1 MNYPCKTEEVHHFCP
16 KLAHHFH
23 KIREGVKKNRI
34 YLGLCPKLWVGG
46 SKGGSKVPNFL
57 VKITI
62 QLFLLQTSRNVL
74 KHVIHKWGGHIWP
87 FHDALRPQRWNFVR
101 KISHFFK
108 KIKCSK
114 QPKKQNKLNFYF
126 SLSGVPNVRGGWV
139 GSDVWDKVPN
149 KYGFFLTPSL
159 SYLSEYSLLWQL
171 FTDSGSG
178 FLNCIGGSAAPA
190 LLFQTISQASRSM

>member
-1 MNYPCKTEEVHHFCP
+1 MC
-16 KLAHHFH
+16 
-23 KIREGVKKNRI
+23 KKNRI

-87 FHDALRPQRWNFVR
+87 FHDALRPQRFWNFGILSE
-101 KISHFFK
+101 KFLIFSK

-149 KYGFFLTPSL
+149 KYGFFLDTFPK
-159 SYLSEYSLLWQL
+159 
-171 FTDSGSG
+171 
-178 FLNCIGGSAAPA
+178 
-190 LLFQTISQASRSM
+190 R